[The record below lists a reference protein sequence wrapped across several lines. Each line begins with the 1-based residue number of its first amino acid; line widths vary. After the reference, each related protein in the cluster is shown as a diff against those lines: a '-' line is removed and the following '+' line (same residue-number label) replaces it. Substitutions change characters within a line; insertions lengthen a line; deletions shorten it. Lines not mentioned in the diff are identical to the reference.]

1 MGENGILWE
10 YRTLLI
16 KAKINM
22 QEMRLE
28 LEPNR
33 LRISMATELI
43 SEMRR
48 FALDTANAACYN
60 STVIRRESLI
70 KVTWKRYSND
80 TVPQERV
87 FEQYSAAER
96 FFWFLHKQSWAASPA
111 LTVEG

>member
-1 MGENGILWE
+1 MTSKLIQNKPRKGLDN
-10 YRTLLI
+10 TLI
-16 KAKINM
+16 
-22 QEMRLE
+22 
-28 LEPNR
+28 
-33 LRISMATELI
+33 
-43 SEMRR
+43 
-48 FALDTANAACYN
+48 ACYN
-60 STVIRRESLI
+60 SIVIRRESLI